1 MSVFE
6 STIKMLDIS
15 TLEWYIELKD
25 VLSGKIEIC
34 KDLDEYSHKLAML
47 ASSYEEDVDEVR
59 WSKDDNV
66 HPAIIDAIRLQMLKV
81 EQELESTK

>member
-15 TLEWYIELKD
+15 TLEWYIELRD
-25 VLSGKIEIC
+25 VLSGRVEIC
-34 KDLDEYSHKLAML
+34 KDLEEYSHKLAML
-47 ASSYEEDVDEVR
+47 ASLYEEDIDEVR

-66 HPAIIDAIRLQMLKV
+66 HPAIIDAIRLQMQQV
-81 EQELESTK
+81 EQELETSK